1 MGAQAE
7 LKCEWCS
14 SQVAIFRRHCR
25 HSMAFFGTGNF
36 GVGGIA
42 AAPMGFAAQPTMTT
56 TAPVSYAAPTYATAA
71 PVSYGAA
78 PVSYGSYGYGAYGG
92 AVGGFPTVGGFAG
105 GAVL

>member
-1 MGAQAE
+1 MG
-7 LKCEWCS
+7 
-14 SQVAIFRRHCR
+14 
-25 HSMAFFGTGNF
+25 AFFGTGNF

-56 TAPVSYAAPTYATAA
+56 AAPVSYAAPTYATAAPVSYAAPTYATAAPVSYGAA